1 MPWKYVH
8 YGGGSVYDR
17 RPKDWKD
24 YFMLKALT
32 IAVAGVLTA
41 AVIKQVMDSLNAAKA
56 KVAVRRRFDSLA
68 FTGGFFA
75 GSGVLSSPTDSMAR
89 TMDAFAES
97 SIFLTPSA
105 LAY

>member
-17 RPKDWKD
+17 CRQDWKD
-24 YFMLKALT
+24 RFMLKALT

-56 KVAVRRRFDSLA
+56 KVAVRRPFDPRAVTRLRQDPK
-68 FTGGFFA
+68 TGIYY
-75 GSGVLSSPTDSMAR
+75 PD
-89 TMDAFAES
+89 
-97 SIFLTPSA
+97 I
-105 LAY
+105 